1 MKRKIIAL
9 MLACAVVLGCTGCV
23 KVIKIGE
30 EGKYTGKA
38 AFNAADAAADRLAS
52 ASFSSTYLFN
62 ASRSLR

>member
-30 EGKYTGKA
+30 EGKYTGKT
-38 AFNAADAAADRLAS
+38 AFNAADAAADHAPGRAGR
-52 ASFSSTYLFN
+52 F
-62 ASRSLR
+62 

>member
-38 AFNAADAAADRLAS
+38 AFNAADAAAGLWEEAVVNIQEK
-52 ASFSSTYLFN
+52 AV
-62 ASRSLR
+62 